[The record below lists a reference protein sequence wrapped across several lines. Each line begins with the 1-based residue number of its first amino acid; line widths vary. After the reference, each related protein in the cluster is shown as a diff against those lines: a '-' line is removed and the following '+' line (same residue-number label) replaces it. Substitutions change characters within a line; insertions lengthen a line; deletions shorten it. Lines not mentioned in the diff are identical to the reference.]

1 MTNAIKSTVSVAAL
15 ALISGRCGIGRGRS
29 CLTNIMLPSQS
40 ISDNY
45 ELYVIELNNRVLQ
58 EGVIGSQTPVSVTLL
73 REDGAE
79 TVIARENIRRMVSSA
94 VSGMPEGLEE
104 EISVQEMAHLLS
116 FSDQFVR
123 STHSIVPNCRHSA
136 GSCFRAAM
144 GIGRWK
150 AFPNSGRMQEDR
162 SMPSAKP
169 SRHIRRPSVDE
180 NTLAGRQGIHQP
192 VPTRG
197 CRRRVPS

>member
-1 MTNAIKSTVSVAAL
+1 
-15 ALISGRCGIGRGRS
+15 
-29 CLTNIMLPSQS
+29 MLPSQS

-116 FSDQFVR
+116 FLTS
-123 STHSIVPNCRHSA
+123 SSVPP
-136 GSCFRAAM
+136 
-144 GIGRWK
+144 I
-150 AFPNSGRMQEDR
+150 Q
-162 SMPSAKP
+162 
-169 SRHIRRPSVDE
+169 
-180 NTLAGRQGIHQP
+180 
-192 VPTRG
+192 
-197 CRRRVPS
+197 